1 MDKKAKII
9 TAAVA
14 GAAAASLPVRAAL
27 HREAKVDV
35 PPMPDEHVD
44 LARFRKN
51 LSDAIK
57 IKTIAGKDPE
67 STDYEV
73 FFEFHRFL
81 RERYP
86 LMHEKL
92 ELTVLNRA
100 ALMFRWPGT
109 ARDKDPIALL
119 AHQDVVPIN
128 EGTENDWTHPPFA
141 GIDDGEFIWGRG
153 ALDMKNHLIAVME
166 SVEALLAEGFQPERD
181 VYILLGNNEEVMCA
195 NEDNGAVVMCNYL
208 AEKGVHLDCIV
219 DEGGA
224 ILPVDVKGVIHKDL
238 AGIGVAEKGY
248 ADIEV
253 AVHAKGGHSSQAPNH
268 TALGKLANVIRDIE
282 NHQFKAKIS
291 PMLWS
296 MFDSIGR
303 NVSFPARMVTCNLK
317 LLKPALTKGLSYIP
331 SAASMMRTTTGVTMA
346 SGSPQANV
354 LPQRASII
362 VNFRIYPG
370 QTVNDVLKHLKKVIR
385 YKDVE
390 INLLPGWKNPSKIS
404 PTDSRAFRKLGVICR
419 SMNPNTI
426 VAPYLVMGG
435 TDACHYQDVCEN
447 IYRYSPFCVST
458 SLLLTCHGTNE
469 RIPVASMEAGVAFF
483 KRYIRELSKAE
494 EA

>member
-1 MDKKAKII
+1 MDKKMKIA
-9 TAAVA
+9 TAALV

-27 HREAKVDV
+27 FTEKKSESE
-35 PPMPDEHVD
+35 PMPPEQVD
-44 LARFRKN
+44 LARYRRN
-51 LSDAIK
+51 LSDAIRFR
-57 IKTIAGKDPE
+57 TIADKDLDK
-67 STDYEV
+67 TNWEV
-73 FFEFHRFL
+73 FDAFHAFL
-81 RERYP
+81 KERYP
-86 LMHEKL
+86 LLHENL
-92 ELTVLNRA
+92 ELTVINGA
-100 ALMFRWPGT
+100 SMIFRWKGT
-109 ARDKDPIALL
+109 AEGHDPIALL
-119 AHQDVVPIN
+119 SHQDVVPIS
-128 EGTENDWTHPPFA
+128 EGTLDDWTHPPFD
-141 GIDDGEFIWGRG
+141 GVDDGEFIWGRG
-153 ALDMKNHLIAVME
+153 ALDMKNHLIAVLE
-166 SVEALLAEGFQPERD
+166 SVETLLSEGFRPERD
-181 VYILLGNNEEVMCA
+181 VYLLLGHNEEVMCA
-195 NEDNGAVVMCNYL
+195 NEDNGATAMCAYL
-208 AEKGVHLDCIV
+208 KEKGIHLDCII

-224 ILPVDVKGVIHKDL
+224 ILPVEIKGVIHKDL

-291 PMLWS
+291 PML
-296 MFDSIGR
+296 MELFDKIGR
-303 NVSFPARMVTCNLK
+303 NVSFPVRMVTCNLK
-317 LLKPALTKGLSYIP
+317 LLKPALEFGLSYVP
-331 SAASMMRTTTGVTMA
+331 PAASMMRTTTGVTMA

-370 QTVNDVLKHLKKVIR
+370 QTVEDVLEHLRKVIR

-404 PTDSRAFRKLGVICR
+404 PTDSRSFEKIGMICK

-435 TDACHYQDVCEN
+435 TDACHYQPICEN
-447 IYRYSPFCVST
+447 IYRYSPFRVGT
-458 SLLLTCHGTNE
+458 SLLLTTHGTNE

-483 KRYIRELSKAE
+483 KRYIRELSKA
-494 EA
+494 